1 MHRSGGLCVV
11 LSFETPM
18 VQLKVV
24 ESFPL
29 GGYRCDQPRDEIDGL
44 VEVWWQQALQDKAVS
59 FTYAIM
65 KYQH

>member
-1 MHRSGGLCVV
+1 
-11 LSFETPM
+11 M

-29 GGYRCDQPRDEIDGL
+29 EGYRCDQPRDEIDGL
-44 VEVWWQQALQDKAVS
+44 VEVWGQQALQNKAVS
-59 FTYAIM
+59 FTCAIM